1 MKRFT
6 DQMNR
11 EVILTEYPPRKI
23 ISLVPSI
30 TELLFQLGLEKQ
42 IAGVT
47 KFCVH
52 PKNACKNKIKIGGT
66 KNIHIEKIKQMKPGL
81 IIANKEENV
90 KNQIE
95 CLEKL
100 FPVWMSDVNDFN
112 EAINM
117 ILQIGEI
124 TGTTK
129 NAREIIQA
137 IQTNFSKIIIP
148 VRKIKVTYLIWQN
161 PFMAVGG
168 DTFIHSMLSKAGFEN
183 VFENEN
189 RYPEITLQN
198 IMDKQT
204 EILILSSE
212 PYPFKEKHQKEFE
225 NLLPGINIILA
236 DGEMFSWYG
245 SRMMS
250 AAQYFREMQLQLNN

>member
-52 PKNACKNKIKIGGT
+52 PKNACKSKIKIGGT
-66 KNIHIEKIKQMKPGL
+66 KNIHIEKIKKINPCL
-81 IIANKEENV
+81 VIANKEENV

-95 CLEKL
+95 GLEKL
-100 FPVWMSDVNDFN
+100 FPVWMSDVNNFN

-124 TGTTK
+124 TGTNK
-129 NAREIIQA
+129 NANEIIQA
-137 IQTNFSKIIIP
+137 IQSNFSKIIIP

-161 PFMAVGG
+161 PFMTVGG

-183 VFENEN
+183 VFQSEK
-189 RYPEITLQN
+189 RYPEITMQN
-198 IMDKQT
+198 MIDKQT

-225 NLLPGINIILA
+225 NLLPGIKIFLA

-245 SRMMS
+245 SRMIN
-250 AAQYFREMQLQLNN
+250 AAQYLREMQLQLIN